1 VSVKQSSAYC
11 HVCQRQSLFQ
21 KPRINHVLHLILS
34 IVTLGL
40 WLIVW
45 LILGIIN
52 ASKSPRC
59 TTCGATMGTG
69 PIHAAQP
76 AAMPPPPPDAQPWQ
90 EPPPP
95 PSRPPSEDTERLP
108 ESPERPA

>member
-34 IVTLGL
+34 IVTFGF

-45 LILGIIN
+45 AILGIIN
-52 ASKSPRC
+52 SSKSPRC
-59 TTCGATMGTG
+59 TTCGSTVGAGAVYA
-69 PIHAAQP
+69 PQQAAAITP
-76 AAMPPPPPDAQPWQ
+76 AGAASTASTEDDPPQ
-90 EPPPP
+90 
-95 PSRPPSEDTERLP
+95 
-108 ESPERPA
+108 SPERPG